1 MSDKALRVSYGEY
14 TYESVPEWAPL
25 PKGWEWNHVV
35 GVAVDNEDR
44 IFAYN
49 RSEHPIIVLDKSGF
63 DYLDTPSVKILGGNG
78 TFLLTVPIK
87 KKV

>member
-35 GVAVDNEDR
+35 GVAVDKEDR
-44 IFAYN
+44 IF
-49 RSEHPIIVLDKSGF
+49 LF
-63 DYLDTPSVKILGGNG
+63 IL
-78 TFLLTVPIK
+78 FLLLLI
-87 KKV
+87 